1 MFEALLLRTVDWL
14 RLVLLALSTFS
25 CSVYHEQRNAV
36 LQAKKPSEEQAEG
49 EEEEEAE
56 MEEAMAAM
64 AALCS
69 LHD

>member
-1 MFEALLLRTVDWL
+1 MSAN
-14 RLVLLALSTFS
+14 
-25 CSVYHEQRNAV
+25 EQKTWFQHAWQQPTSSARQERRQPNDV